1 MNPLDALTPAEHA
14 MAVVGG
20 VAIGLA
26 LFAPI
31 AYGFYRLERWDSD
44 RKRAN
49 RKAIRD
55 AELLAAMQHHPAGGQ
70 VVQGEVDPE
79 FEATARK
86 FLRRSA

>member
-55 AELLAAMQHHPAGGQ
+55 AELLAAVQPAGGQ

-86 FLRRSA
+86 FLRRAS